1 MSSGDRR
8 HHDTE
13 RRFSVT
19 LLRRHAAHLSA
30 PVIRNRNNDAICGV
44 RPTAG
49 TSKSSSG
56 GVVPVGSNLHRGK
69 LHHQGRCATDRGRTW
84 PPADCPRHKSARG
97 WSTQTP
103 MTVALSSLRLTGDWT
118 RRPHTTE
125 LYCFHRHITPSF
137 PEPVDGRLQAQ
148 ALGPGCATANTAPC
162 WFTGMSQGLLL
173 LFGPPYWVL

>member
-1 MSSGDRR
+1 MILNVVSRSRCFDGTQHTYQHRSSETG
-8 HHDTE
+8 TMM
-13 RRFSVT
+13 RF
-19 LLRRHAAHLSA
+19 AAFVPPQARQS
-30 PVIRNRNNDAICGV
+30 PV
-44 RPTAG
+44 P
-49 TSKSSSG
+49 G

-137 PEPVDGRLQAQ
+137 PEPVDERLQAQ